1 MLAPMPLT
9 TAHRRTLAALGD
21 TMFPSIATGDPP
33 GGVVLPDALDDFLTH
48 IDAKKA
54 RTFGIVLTVFELAAI
69 ARHGR
74 PFSRLSPD
82 TRAKYV
88 DGWMR
93 SRLAP
98 RRVIFRTLRT
108 LCATLY
114 YQDARTWA
122 ALRYDGPLVG
132 ARPNVDSVGAKTTRE
147 EKRA

>member
-1 MLAPMPLT
+1 MPLT
-9 TAHRRTLAALGD
+9 TTNRRTLAALGD
-21 TMFPSIATGDPP
+21 TMFPSIAAGDPP
-33 GGVVLPDALDDFLTH
+33 GGIVLPDALDDFLAH

-74 PFSRLSPD
+74 PFSKLAPE
-82 TRAKYV
+82 TRARYV

-98 RRVIFRTLRT
+98 RRIVYRTLKT
-108 LCATLY
+108 LCGTLY

-122 ALRYDGPLVG
+122 ALNYDGPLVG
-132 ARPNVDSVGAKTTRE
+132 RGGENS
-147 EKRA
+147 

>member
-1 MLAPMPLT
+1 MPLT
-9 TAHRRTLAALGD
+9 TAHRRTIAALGD
-21 TMFPSIATGDPP
+21 TMFPSIAPGDPP
-33 GGVVLPDALDDFLTH
+33 GGIVLPDALDDFLGH

-54 RTFGIVLTVFELAAI
+54 KTFALVLTVFELAAI
-69 ARHGR
+69 ARYGR
-74 PFSRLSPD
+74 PFSRLAPD
-82 TRAKYV
+82 ARAKYV

-98 RRVIFRTLRT
+98 RRVVYRTLRT

-132 ARPNVDSVGAKTTRE
+132 ARAIVDGVAGFDTKKTHE